1 MSLSRHVDA
10 DALMEAAADHPH
22 VSLVDRPR
30 ENRTTHDHGG
40 RYRISK
46 LPKYS
51 LPEDGCTGK
60 EAYEIITN
68 ELSLDGSPTLNLASF
83 VHVSMP
89 DEALRL
95 LSERAN
101 INLVD
106 QDEYPATMA
115 IHGRCVSMLADVW
128 HAPVEKDEHGHRKA
142 AEGVATTGSSE
153 ALMLGGLALKK
164 TWQNKRKAEGKSFKE
179 PGPNLVFGA
188 NCQVVSYLIPYL
200 IPTITH
206 YHRDYSALRSYADT
220 LTLSLVKCP
229 SRKKA
234 TIALMSKRQL
244 K

>member
-188 NCQVVSYLIPYL
+188 NCQVVSYLIPHL

-206 YHRDYSALRSYADT
+206 NHRDYSA
-220 LTLSLVKCP
+220 
-229 SRKKA
+229 
-234 TIALMSKRQL
+234 
-244 K
+244 